1 MTRPLERAIG
11 AAFTIGLV
19 ASALFLLVGLA
30 TGRPGPLR
38 TGMLIL
44 MVTPVACVIILT
56 VGLFMRRDWL
66 FALVSLFVLTALC
79 SGMVVALKLSDR
91 AEAPP
96 PASSP

>member
-1 MTRPLERAIG
+1 MTRPLERTI
-11 AAFTIGLV
+11 AAALSLGLV

-30 TGRPGPLR
+30 AGRPEALR

-44 MVTPVACVIILT
+44 MVTPVACVIVLT

-66 FALVSLFVLTALC
+66 FALVSLFVLAALC

-96 PASSP
+96 AAASP